1 MGALSGVD
9 DLCDAGDPVLQDA
22 FESCF
27 ERDCGSRAGDT
38 GAGEFHGDD
47 ARVLIDV
54 MKHDI
59 AVIGLNGR
67 PDDFDD
73 LFNLCAHTPSLGN
86 TGPRT
91 TFGR

>member
-1 MGALSGVD
+1 
-9 DLCDAGDPVLQDA
+9 
-22 FESCF
+22 
-27 ERDCGSRAGDT
+27 
-38 GAGEFHGDD
+38 
-47 ARVLIDV
+47 